1 VNSEAKQLQIG
12 VRIGVYIGP
21 VTCQLQLHFF
31 TEPTNKQLLNDT
43 LYATHPGMYPILT
56 SPMAAVQS
64 MLFTLVR

>member
-21 VTCQLQLHFF
+21 VTCQLHFF

-43 LYATHPGMYPILT
+43 LYAMRPGMYPILT

-64 MLFTLVR
+64 MLLTLVR